1 MTKLLVPCLI
11 LIISQGWYVLM
22 PKTDYF
28 GNITACFL
36 LVMLEDVTSTPL
48 YFYCKKRSAFQLKNK
63 NLFLLLLL
71 LSIIEISLPN
81 VTNWIRPWSGLTAH
95 EAWYALS

>member
-1 MTKLLVPCLI
+1 
-11 LIISQGWYVLM
+11 
-22 PKTDYF
+22 
-28 GNITACFL
+28 
-36 LVMLEDVTSTPL
+36 MLEDVTSAPL

-95 EAWYALS
+95 EAWYALSWKKIENRKHVQRVKRPCGDSDLDERWKPWLAERIVC